1 MEWNVCVLCEICID
15 KQQENT
21 SVEELSDEDA
31 ICNWRELLA
40 PSILANPVHQCD
52 DDRLEDQV
60 DNNDDEGDAGSE
72 SLGPE
77 SIREVA
83 TADGYLLF
91 GTVNFSSIN
100 FIF

>member
-1 MEWNVCVLCEICID
+1 
-15 KQQENT
+15 
-21 SVEELSDEDA
+21 
-31 ICNWRELLA
+31 
-40 PSILANPVHQCD
+40 VHQCD
-52 DDRLEDQV
+52 DDRFEDQV

-83 TADGYLLF
+83 TADGYLLY